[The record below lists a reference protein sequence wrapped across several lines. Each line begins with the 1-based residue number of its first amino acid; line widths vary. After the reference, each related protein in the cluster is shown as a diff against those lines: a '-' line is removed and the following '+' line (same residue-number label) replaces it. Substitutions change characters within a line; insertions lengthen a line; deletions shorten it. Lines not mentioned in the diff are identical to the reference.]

1 MALSTEDLFEKA
13 LTLSGDVEDNFLE
26 LGKSLRQ
33 LQDRDS
39 ELFHKIVAKTNLGR
53 RKAYYLV
60 EVSRIFDPLPV
71 PRSRL
76 REDRLDKT
84 PADRQARHGRQPG
97 RTPRTGREHQF
108 QGARTP
114 DAG

>member
-13 LTLSGDVEDNFLE
+13 LTLSGDVDDNFLE

-39 ELFHKIVAKTNLGR
+39 ELFHKIVAKTNLSR
-53 RKAYYLV
+53 RK
-60 EVSRIFDPLPV
+60 VSRIFDPLPV

-76 REDRLDKT
+76 RKI
-84 PADRQARHGRQPG
+84 G
-97 RTPRTGREHQF
+97 
-108 QGARTP
+108 
-114 DAG
+114 